1 MKKRF
6 LIALCFFF
14 LLYPLPNGYS
24 EEKEGVGVGFGL
36 QCHEFASM
44 GMFQKL
50 GYVEGWCNGSLAA
63 FEAITSAIMEVE
75 INAILWNKKPISI
88 DSKKY
93 REIADGALREKGM
106 ELDYLS
112 IVQITETTNK
122 ICSDPRVKYWWI
134 KNVMPIV
141 RGRLKEGWTDKDVD
155 EVIAYYVKLY
165 GLSSRKLTQNEW
177 SEEYRSLELNKPK
190 ALKALE
196 AYKEKDK
203 KQK

>member
-1 MKKRF
+1 
-6 LIALCFFF
+6 
-14 LLYPLPNGYS
+14 
-24 EEKEGVGVGFGL
+24 
-36 QCHEFASM
+36 
-44 GMFQKL
+44 
-50 GYVEGWCNGSLAA
+50 
-63 FEAITSAIMEVE
+63 MEVE